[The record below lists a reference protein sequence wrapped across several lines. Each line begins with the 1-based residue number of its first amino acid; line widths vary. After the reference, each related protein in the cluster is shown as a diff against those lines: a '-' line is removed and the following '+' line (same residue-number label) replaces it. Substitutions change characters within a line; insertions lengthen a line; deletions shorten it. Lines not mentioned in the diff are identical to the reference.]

1 MIRDLLYLIRP
12 YQYVKNVFV
21 ILPLFFGQH
30 LMDKTKW
37 VPVLFAFIAFC
48 LASSGVYC
56 LNDICDA
63 ESDRLH
69 PSKCKRPMASGKVS
83 ATAGYIVMAICW
95 VLSIIFSIMA
105 GKTDITII
113 LATVSIIMIYILLN
127 IAYCVKLKN
136 FSIIDLLIVAAG
148 FLLRLV
154 VGGVVSGIA
163 LSHWIIMVTFL
174 CALFIAT
181 AKRRDDVVVFEE
193 NGLKHRANIA
203 RYNSSFMNLL
213 LGIIASVTIVC
224 YIMYTLSDDVMTRMG
239 SKHIYFTGIFV
250 LAGIIRYLQL
260 TIVDHKSGNP
270 IKVVSQDTFL
280 QLCIAGWIVSFF
292 ILIYL

>member
-37 VPVLFAFIAFC
+37 VPILFAFIAFC

-69 PSKCKRPMASGKVS
+69 PSKCKRPIASGKVS
-83 ATAGYIVMAICW
+83 ITAGYIVMAICW
-95 VLSIIFSIMA
+95 IMSILFSIMA
-105 GKTDITII
+105 GNTDIPIA
-113 LATVSIIMIYILLN
+113 LATVSIIIIYILLN

-136 FSIIDLLIVAAG
+136 FSIIDLLIVATG

-154 VGGVVSGIA
+154 AGGIVSGIA

-174 CALFIAT
+174 CALFMAT
-181 AKRRDDVVVFEE
+181 AKRRDDVVAFEE

-224 YIMYTLSDDVMTRMG
+224 YIMYTLSDDAMIRMG
-239 SKHIYFTGIFV
+239 SKYIYFTGIFV

-260 TIVDHKSGNP
+260 AIVDHKSGNP
-270 IKVVSQDTFL
+270 IKIVLQDTFL
-280 QLCIAGWIVSFF
+280 QFCIAGWIISFF